1 MKDPYAALGLKKSAT
16 DAEIKAAFRKLTRK
30 LHPDLHPGDAKA
42 EEAFKDIT
50 VANDLLGDPEK
61 RRRFDAGEIDASGAE
76 VPPRQFYRDYAQ
88 QPGSG
93 YRPGGGS
100 GGRTDAPDMDD
111 IFADFLRAGGGARAQ
126 GQARADMRGADARYS
141 LQVRFLDAARG
152 AKLPITSPDGSTL
165 TVTLPAGCEDGQTLR
180 LRGKG
185 GSGYGDAPAGDALVT
200 ITVAPHPV
208 FRREGDDIHITLP
221 ITIDEAILGGK
232 VTAPTLGGAVSV
244 TIPKGASSG
253 QTLRLRGRGVARAGA
268 AKGDQLI
275 DLRIV
280 APSAIDGELTDFM
293 QNWRK
298 SHAYDPRKAMF
309 EEDLQ

>member
-1 MKDPYAALGLKKSAT
+1 MKDPYAALGLKKTAT

-42 EEAFKDIT
+42 EEAFKNIS

-76 VPPRQFYRDYAQ
+76 VPARQFYRDYAQ

-93 YRPGGGS
+93 YRPGG
-100 GGRTDAPDMDD
+100 RADAPDMDD

-126 GQARADMRGADARYS
+126 GQARAERRGADARYS

-152 AKLPITSPDGSTL
+152 AKLPITLPDGGSL
-165 TVTLPAGCEDGQTLR
+165 TVTLPAGCVDGQTLR

-185 GSGYGDAPAGDALVT
+185 GPGYGDAPAGDALVT

-298 SHAYDPRKAMF
+298 THADDPRKAMF
-309 EEDLQ
+309 EEDLE

>member
-93 YRPGGGS
+93 YRPGG
-100 GGRTDAPDMDD
+100 RMDAPDMDD
-111 IFADFLRAGGGARAQ
+111 IFADFLRSSGGS
-126 GQARADMRGADARYS
+126 QARGQMRGADARYS

-152 AKLPITSPDGSTL
+152 AKLPITLPDGGTL

-185 GSGYGDAPAGDALVT
+185 GPGYGDAPAGDAMVT
-200 ITVAPHPV
+200 ISVAPHPV
-208 FRREGDDIHITLP
+208 FSRIGDDIFITLP
-221 ITIDEAILGGK
+221 ITLDEAVLGGK
-232 VTAPTLGGAVSV
+232 VSAPTIGGAVSV

-280 APSAIDGELTDFM
+280 APPVIDTELADFM

-298 SHAYDPRKAMF
+298 SHSHDPRKAMF

>member
-1 MKDPYAALGLKKSAT
+1 MKDPYASLGLKKTAT

-42 EEAFKDIT
+42 EEAFKEIS

-76 VPPRQFYRDYAQ
+76 VPARQFYRDYAQ
-88 QPGSG
+88 QPGTG
-93 YRPGGGS
+93 YRPNA
-100 GGRTDAPDMDD
+100 RAEAPDMDD
-111 IFADFLRAGGGARAQ
+111 FFADFMRSGGQSRAQ
-126 GQARADMRGADARYS
+126 GQMRGADARYS

-152 AKLPITSPDGSTL
+152 AKLPITLPDGSTL

-185 GSGYGDAPAGDALVT
+185 GAGHGDAPAGDALVT
-200 ITVAPHPV
+200 ISVAPHPV
-208 FRREGDDIHITLP
+208 YSRIGDDIFITLP
-221 ITIDEAILGGK
+221 ITLDEAVLGGK

-253 QTLRLRGRGVARAGA
+253 QTLRLRGRGVVRAGA

-280 APSAIDGELTDFM
+280 APPVIDADLADFM

-309 EEDLQ
+309 EEGLE

>member
-1 MKDPYAALGLKKSAT
+1 MKDPYAALGLTKTAT

-42 EEAFKDIT
+42 EEAFKEIS

-76 VPPRQFYRDYAQ
+76 MPARQFYRDYAQ
-88 QPGSG
+88 QPGNG
-93 YRPGGGS
+93 YRPGGRS

-111 IFADFLRAGGGARAQ
+111 IFAEFLRGAGQSRAQ
-126 GQARADMRGADARYS
+126 GQMRGADARYS

-152 AKLPITSPDGSTL
+152 AKLPIALPEGGSL

-185 GSGYGDAPAGDALVT
+185 GSGYGDGPAGDALVT
-200 ITVAPHPV
+200 ISVAPHPV
-208 FRREGDDIHITLP
+208 FSRIGDDIFITLP
-221 ITIDEAILGGK
+221 ITLDEAVLGGK

-253 QTLRLRGRGVARAGA
+253 QTLRLRGRGVARVGV

-275 DLRIV
+275 DLRII
-280 APSAIDGELTDFM
+280 APPVIDEGLADFM
-293 QNWRK
+293 QAWRK
-298 SHAYDPRKAMF
+298 THAYDPRKAMF
-309 EEDLQ
+309 EEDLE